1 MVAPDRRRPKLS
13 LVDWCTMS
21 DDVTFWF
28 DPSCPFT
35 WRTSRWLLALTAAR
49 NLTIDWRLMSLA
61 VLNEDEPVSP
71 RVQTSQEGGR
81 RAGRLLI
88 AVDEKY
94 DTDAVERLYTEIG
107 IRVHDEGRDIDER
120 VLTEALGAAG
130 LPAHLYF
137 AVEDDE
143 MDEYL
148 VESHYEGQDRV
159 GTEAGSPIIAIG
171 DAPGFFGPI
180 VVPVPEGEAAEK
192 LFDVVRLLSA
202 VPEFSELKRA
212 RNRI

>member
-1 MVAPDRRRPKLS
+1 MVHLS
-13 LVDWCTMS
+13 TMS

-28 DPSCPFT
+28 DPSCPYT
-35 WRTSRWLLALTAAR
+35 WRTSRWLLAVTAAR
-49 NLTIDWRLMSLA
+49 NLSIDWRLMSLA
-61 VLNEDEPVSP
+61 ILNEDNEVSP
-71 RVQTSQEGGR
+71 RIRATQAGGR
-81 RAGRLLI
+81 RAGRVLT

-107 IRVHDEGRDIDER
+107 TRVHEDGRDIDER

-130 LPAHLYF
+130 LPADLYF
-137 AVEDDE
+137 AIEDDE

-148 VESHYEGQDRV
+148 VESHYEGQERV
-159 GTEAGSPIIAIG
+159 GTEAGSPIIAFG
-171 DAPGFFGPI
+171 DGPGFFGPI

-192 LFDVVRLLSA
+192 LFDAVRLLSA

-212 RNRI
+212 RQRI